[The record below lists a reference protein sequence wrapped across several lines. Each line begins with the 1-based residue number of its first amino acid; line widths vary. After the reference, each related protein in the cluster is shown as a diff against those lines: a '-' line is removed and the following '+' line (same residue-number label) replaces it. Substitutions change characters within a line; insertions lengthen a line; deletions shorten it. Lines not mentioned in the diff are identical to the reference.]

1 MIKDAR
7 IMQAM
12 RLGIQRLHGHL
23 HVFAINT
30 AIALTS
36 CSRDVSVLVTST
48 AEVFGTVQSISRRGK
63 CHVKQAC
70 PI

>member
-1 MIKDAR
+1 
-7 IMQAM
+7 MQAM

-23 HVFAINT
+23 HVFAIST

-36 CSRDVSVLVTST
+36 CSRDVSVLVASA
-48 AEVFGTVQSISRRGK
+48 AEVFSTVQSISRRGK
-63 CHVKQAC
+63 RHVKQTC